1 MPETPNEFI
10 EEEDIEKLALT
21 NTISHP
27 SYVY

>member
-10 EEEDIEKLALT
+10 EEEDSEKLALT